1 MVQCLLHFDAIKK
14 QLKGRHI
21 TFRIVLL
28 EHLKTTASA
37 TLVRNIDHP
46 HELEMTDTD
55 IFANRQLESTLH
67 N

>member
-21 TFRIVLL
+21 TFKIVLL
-28 EHLKTTASA
+28 VYLQTTASA

-46 HELEMTDTD
+46 HEFEMADKN
-55 IFANRQLESTLH
+55 IFAN
-67 N
+67 

>member
-1 MVQCLLHFDAIKK
+1 MGYLQ
-14 QLKGRHI
+14 
-21 TFRIVLL
+21 
-28 EHLKTTASA
+28 TASNA

-55 IFANRQLESTLH
+55 IFANGQLESTLH